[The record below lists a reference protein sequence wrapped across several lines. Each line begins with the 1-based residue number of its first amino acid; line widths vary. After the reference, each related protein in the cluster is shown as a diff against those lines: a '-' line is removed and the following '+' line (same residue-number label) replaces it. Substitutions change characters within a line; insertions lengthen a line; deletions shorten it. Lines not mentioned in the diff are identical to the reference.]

1 VLVHKI
7 NDGRWSTNKDVNV
20 TAWGGSAYPWHSAH
34 VIAALVVGFVA
45 LIAFAIY
52 GE

>member
-1 VLVHKI
+1 MLLHTI
-7 NDGRWSTNKDVNV
+7 NNGCWSTNKAVNV
-20 TAWGGSAYPWHSAH
+20 TAWGGSAYPWHSSH
-34 VIAALVVGFVA
+34 VISALVVGLAA

>member
-1 VLVHKI
+1 VLLRTI
-7 NDGRWSTNKDVNV
+7 NDGRCTNKAANV

-34 VIAALVVGFVA
+34 VISTLVVGFVA

-52 GE
+52 GK

>member
-1 VLVHKI
+1 VLFHTI
-7 NDGRWSTNKDVNV
+7 NDERWSTNKAANV

-34 VIAALVVGFVA
+34 VISTLVVGFVA